1 MSTKSKTFGYGLV
14 GSGSKILMFTGSEQA
29 FVNGDK
35 TTFTIGSATTATI
48 GTRLDFQVGP
58 SYSFKNFNPTQWGSP
73 TNIDDITKWG
83 EAQAWTTY
91 DFTSI
96 KEVRFNTHEKGSLE
110 YFTNK
115 TFASGVSF
123 QAIAG
128 YRKDGQTK
136 FNDYVKSVGK
146 VGYTYS
152 VTDVLDA
159 VKKITQT
166 LDPKA
171 LGDNHHAAIPAVLST
186 VKTANSTWKDL
197 QDAIKKDSDLD
208 SAIHPESVLQATKDL
223 VFLGVSPESSSAN
236 PPPVATSLL
245 LAKSAILATRDATD
259 SAPFEKNSDAQYVNF
274 KQAPIDLVEVARK
287 KITASST
294 AIALT
299 AKSEKNEKEDASVLI
314 QATGSDSNINVLAP
328 TIAVN
333 AGSDNSSK
341 LHGLSIAISGDAE
354 IKLAHESGNGAKY
367 ISITKSQIS
376 VQFQSGTSI
385 TMSGSEIKITQSSS
399 TVTVTGSQT
408 TISSGGVQVQ
418 LSGGQVKVG
427 SGLKVIG

>member
-14 GSGSKILMFTGSEQA
+14 GSGSKVLMFTGTEQA

-35 TTFTIGSATTATI
+35 TTFTIGSASTATI
-48 GTRLDFQVGP
+48 GTKLDFQVGP
-58 SYSFKNFNPTQWGSP
+58 SYSFKNFNPSEWGTP
-73 TNIDDITKWG
+73 TNIEAITKWG
-83 EAQAWTTY
+83 EAQGWTTY
-91 DFTSI
+91 DFTSV
-96 KEVRFNTHEKGSLE
+96 KEVRFNTHKQGSLE
-110 YFTNK
+110 YYTNK
-115 TFASGVSF
+115 TFTCGISF

-128 YRKDGQTK
+128 YRKNGQSK
-136 FNDYVKSVGK
+136 FDDYIKSVGK
-146 VGYTYS
+146 LGYTYS
-152 VTDVLDA
+152 ISDVLDA
-159 VKKITQT
+159 VNKITQT
-166 LDPKA
+166 LNPKA

-197 QDAIKKDSDLD
+197 QDAIKKDTDLD
-208 SAIHPESVLQATKDL
+208 SAIHPESVMQVTKDL
-223 VFLGVSPESSSAN
+223 VFLGVSPESSSTN
-236 PPPVATSLL
+236 PPPVGTSLL
-245 LAKSAILATRDATD
+245 LGKSAILATRDATD
-259 SAPFEKNSDAQYVNF
+259 SAPFEKNGDAQYVNL
-274 KQAPIDLVEVARK
+274 KQAPIDSVEVARK
-287 KITASST
+287 KVTATST
-294 AIALT
+294 AIELN
-299 AKSEKNEKEDASVLI
+299 AKSETNQPENASVLI
-314 QATGSDSNINVLAP
+314 QAAGSDSNINILAP

-333 AGSDNSSK
+333 AGSDNSNN

-354 IKLAHESGNGAKY
+354 IKLAHKSGNGAKY
-367 ISITKSQIS
+367 ISITQSQIS

>member
-14 GSGSKILMFTGSEQA
+14 GSGSKVLMFTGTDQA

-35 TTFTIGSATTATI
+35 TTFTIGSASAATI
-48 GTRLDFQVGP
+48 GTKLDFQVGP
-58 SYSFKNFNPTQWGSP
+58 SYSFKNFNPSEWGVP
-73 TNIDDITKWG
+73 TNIEAITKWG
-83 EAQAWTTY
+83 DAQGWTTY
-91 DFTSI
+91 EFTSV
-96 KEVRFNTHEKGSLE
+96 KEVRFNTHKNGSLE
-110 YFTNK
+110 YHTSK
-115 TFASGVSF
+115 TFSSGVSF

-128 YRKDGQTK
+128 YRKNGQTK
-136 FNDYVKSVGK
+136 FDDYVKSVGK

-186 VKTANSTWKDL
+186 VNTANSTSKDL
-197 QDAIKKDSDLD
+197 QDAIKKDRSLG
-208 SAIHPESVLQATKDL
+208 SEIHPESVLQVTKDL
-223 VFLGVSPESSSAN
+223 VFLGVSPESSSTN
-236 PPPVATSLL
+236 PPPVGTSLL
-245 LAKSAILATRDATD
+245 MGKSATLATRDATD
-259 SAPFEKNSDAQYVNF
+259 SSPYQKNDDGQYVNF
-274 KQAPIDLVEVARK
+274 KQAPIDFVEVARK

-294 AIALT
+294 AIELNAT
-299 AKSEKNEKEDASVLI
+299 SEKNEKEDASVLV
-314 QATGSDSNINVLAP
+314 QATGSDSTINILAP

-333 AGSDNSSK
+333 AGSDNNSK